1 MGAVWEG
8 WDERLRRPVALKIL
22 HAPQGAGTEPPELVA
37 RRAMREARLAARL
50 HHRHAVTIYDVVEHE
65 GQPCL
70 VLELVPSQPL
80 SEILS
85 ELTTLHEQ
93 ETATLGAQVASAL
106 AAAHA
111 AGIVH
116 RDVKPANIL
125 VADDGTARISDFGIA
140 HAIGDSTVTSTGMLT
155 GTPAYLAPEVARGAE
170 SGYASD
176 VFSLGSTLYATLEGR
191 PPFGQAANQIGL
203 LHRVAEGHVEP
214 PQHAGA
220 LTPLLRQMLS
230 TDIGARPT
238 MAEVADRLHRLSTDP
253 EAPLLAGVQT
263 TAVDGVV
270 VDDSATGSSGGVRVG
285 PPISSSTSRRRRR
298 VLGLVALLLLAALVV
313 AGFVLLRPGAGNDSA
328 APPGVQDSPSA
339 SSTTSEVTGTATASR
354 PGADPRRLPV
364 GRCAVTDGGA
374 IDGGAAGVR
383 GADRTRGRQ
392 RHCAAHGRRG
402 RIARRRRYPD
412 RCPAGRR
419 DLALLRPDPR
429 QPGRGVRA
437 VDDRLPD
444 PGRRGTPGVPRVLG
458 RLLEGDRDRGG
469 GVAALDGDRAHHLHD
484 QGRCGDPRAHDVRP
498 GQRRGRPQ
506 DRPVDGD
513 QPVVTTGSA
522 NSRHTRVP

>member
-339 SSTTSEVTGTATASR
+339 SSTTSEVTGTATASAPAQTPAASPSAAAPSPTAAPSTAAPPASVAPTAPAAGSGTAPPTAGGGASPAVAGTPTAAQLAGAISHYYGLI
-354 PGADPRRLPV
+354 PGNLDEAYGLLTTDYQTRV
-364 GRCAVTDGGA
+364 AGGRQAYQGFWDGFSKVTVTEVAGSPPSTATALITYTTKAGAVIRERTTFGLVNDGG
-374 IDGGAAGVR
+374 VLK
-383 GADRTRGRQ
+383 
-392 RHCAAHGRRG
+392 
-402 RIARRRRYPD
+402 IARS
-412 RCPAGRR
+412 
-419 DLALLRPDPR
+419 
-429 QPGRGVRA
+429 
-437 VDDRLPD
+437 
-444 PGRRGTPGVPRVLG
+444 T
-458 RLLEGDRDRGG
+458 
-469 GVAALDGDRAHHLHD
+469 
-484 QGRCGDPRAHDVRP
+484 
-498 GQRRGRPQ
+498 
-506 DRPVDGD
+506 
-513 QPVVTTGSA
+513 VT
-522 NSRHTRVP
+522 SRS